1 MVAGS
6 KGNNDRGPSRRLFDT
21 EWGAFNKTLE
31 FEGVWSLMATTAVE
45 QPRWI
50 VLMDA
55 LLSKV
60 EEERERPMTSGV
72 PDGTERGK

>member
-1 MVAGS
+1 
-6 KGNNDRGPSRRLFDT
+6 
-21 EWGAFNKTLE
+21 
-31 FEGVWSLMATTAVE
+31 MATTAVE